1 MRSRPFSV
9 RFHTSTRGPVSS
21 VKKATNPYFGSIPA
35 HIPYTIISDLPLN
48 DGFDGT
54 SHELFSSFSLVS
66 LSSNTH
72 KSTDPNVL
80 LDAKRKVKSE
90 TFSSSPTL
98 IVLVSM
104 LLMLPRFV

>member
-1 MRSRPFSV
+1 MKVVIRLRPSSV

-21 VKKATNPYFGSIPA
+21 VKKATNPYFASMPA
-35 HIPYTIISDLPLN
+35 HIPYTMISDLPLN

-54 SHELFSSFSLVS
+54 FQELFSSFCLIS

-80 LDAKRKVKSE
+80 LDAKR
-90 TFSSSPTL
+90 
-98 IVLVSM
+98 
-104 LLMLPRFV
+104 

>member
-1 MRSRPFSV
+1 M
-9 RFHTSTRGPVSS
+9 
-21 VKKATNPYFGSIPA
+21 
-35 HIPYTIISDLPLN
+35 SDLPLN

-54 SHELFSSFSLVS
+54 CHESVSSFCLVS

-72 KSTDPNVL
+72 KSTDPKVL
-80 LDAKRKVKSE
+80 LDAKRKVKSD
-90 TFSSSPTL
+90 TFSSSPIL